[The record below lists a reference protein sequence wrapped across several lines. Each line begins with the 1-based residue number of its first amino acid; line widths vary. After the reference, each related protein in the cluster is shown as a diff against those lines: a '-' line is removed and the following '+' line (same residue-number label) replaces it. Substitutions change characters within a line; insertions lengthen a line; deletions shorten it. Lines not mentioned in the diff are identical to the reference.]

1 MGSHVI
7 RPPFT
12 SGINRFQTHHI
23 SVELEVN
30 NWEVIG
36 FKGLPGLGIDE
47 VVRPGPVLIVRISKG
62 SKGTD
67 LFNQLIWI
75 FKYLNKS
82 VPFTHYAHRMSAG
95 RRQKGC
101 K

>member
-23 SVELEVN
+23 
-30 NWEVIG
+30 
-36 FKGLPGLGIDE
+36 
-47 VVRPGPVLIVRISKG
+47 G

-82 VPFTHYAHRMSAG
+82 VPFTHLVFFR
-95 RRQKGC
+95 KGSQHLR
-101 K
+101 

>member
-36 FKGLPGLGIDE
+36 L
-47 VVRPGPVLIVRISKG
+47 G

-67 LFNQLIWI
+67 LFNRPIWSFLNLI
-75 FKYLNKS
+75 FK
-82 VPFTHYAHRMSAG
+82 
-95 RRQKGC
+95 
-101 K
+101 